1 MLAGT
6 FSYHC
11 MYSPFQTM
19 SDNAHMFVANY
30 NSFAVLHYP
39 GCQYLSI
46 SFHCAQESQ
55 NSPPMSRQN
64 VSTAKSCCS
73 GSDRL

>member
-1 MLAGT
+1 
-6 FSYHC
+6 
-11 MYSPFQTM
+11 
-19 SDNAHMFVANY
+19 MFVANY